1 MKNRKYHFHFSVT
14 DVSSGQIIGTLDDR
28 TRPIY
33 TMLMAMHFNQL
44 TLTAFRTR
52 IFLIS
57 LTMISRNKATHPF
70 DFYMKP
76 VLLQLVRFRTTVL
89 NGHGSLTTLTQP
101 VF

>member
-52 IFLIS
+52 IVLIS
-57 LTMISRNKATHPF
+57 FTMISRNKVTHPV
-70 DFYMKP
+70 DFYMKKCLHVPEP
-76 VLLQLVRFRTTVL
+76 VVFQLVRFRTTAL
-89 NGHGSLTTLTQP
+89 NGQGFS
-101 VF
+101 

>member
-1 MKNRKYHFHFSVT
+1 
-14 DVSSGQIIGTLDDR
+14 
-28 TRPIY
+28 
-33 TMLMAMHFNQL
+33 MLMAMHFNQL

-57 LTMISRNKATHPF
+57 LTMISRNKVTHPF

-89 NGHGSLTTLTQP
+89 NGHGSLTTFDTTGFLVEIKITFQKYEP
-101 VF
+101 YPSRDNSVTSEKFDVENWN